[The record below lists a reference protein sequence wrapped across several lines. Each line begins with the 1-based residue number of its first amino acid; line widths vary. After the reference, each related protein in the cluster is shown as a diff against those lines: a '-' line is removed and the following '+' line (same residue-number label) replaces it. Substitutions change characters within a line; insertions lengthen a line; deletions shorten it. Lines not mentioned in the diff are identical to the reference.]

1 MKVLFLETVHPILA
15 QRLNQAGMACV
26 DATDTDPLE
35 ATRKHPDAKGVV
47 LRSKVNVD
55 GTLLDALPALR
66 FICRAG
72 AGMENINLDLTADRG
87 IKVFNSPEGNRDAV
101 GEHTMGIL
109 LSLLNLLREADCSV
123 KAGHWDREGH
133 RGMEVRGKSV
143 GILGYGHMGSAFAEK
158 LSGFGCRILACD
170 PYRQDHAGAL
180 GGKVEAVDLDTLRNE
195 ADILSLHCN
204 LTPETHGLINSE
216 FLAAFAKPIILINT
230 SRGQVVR
237 TADLLNA
244 LSSGRVIAAGLDVFD
259 REANG
264 FDAISSDGADDAVWD
279 HLMAHPRVQV
289 SPHVAGWTE
298 ESYVKLSS
306 VLADKVL
313 AEFGV

>member
-15 QRLNQAGMACV
+15 QRLNQAGMTCV
-26 DATDTDPLE
+26 DAADMHPLD
-35 ATRKHPDAKGVV
+35 ATREHPDADGVV
-47 LRSKVNVD
+47 LRSKVKVD
-55 GTLLDALPALR
+55 GTLLDTLPALR

-72 AGMENINLDLTADRG
+72 AGMENINLDLTKGRG

-101 GEHTMGIL
+101 GEHAMGML
-109 LSLLNLLREADCSV
+109 LSLLNLLREADASV
-123 KAGHWDREGH
+123 KAGQWDREGH
-133 RGMEVRGKSV
+133 RGMEIRGKSV

-170 PYRQDHAGAL
+170 PFRNDHAGAL

-195 ADILSLHCN
+195 VDILSLHCN

-230 SRGQVVR
+230 ARGQVLR
-237 TADLLNA
+237 TEDLLNA
-244 LSSGRVIAAGLDVFD
+244 LTSGRVIAAGLDVFD

-264 FDAISSDGADDAVWD
+264 FDAISSYDENAAVWD
-279 HLMAHPRVQV
+279 RLMAHPRVQV

>member
-15 QRLNQAGMACV
+15 RRLNQAGMVCI
-26 DATDTDPLE
+26 DAADTTPLE
-35 ATRKHPDAKGVV
+35 ATREHPDAEGVV

-66 FICRAG
+66 FICRSG
-72 AGMENINLDLTADRG
+72 AGMENINLDLTKDRG

-101 GEHTMGIL
+101 GEHAMGML
-109 LSLLNLLREADCSV
+109 LSLLNLLREADDSV
-123 KAGHWDREGH
+123 KAGQWDREGH
-133 RGMEVRGKSV
+133 RGMEIRGKSV

-158 LSGFGCRILACD
+158 LSGFGCRILAFD
-170 PYRQDHAGAL
+170 PHREDHVGAL

-195 ADILSLHCN
+195 VDILSLHCN
-204 LTPETHGLINSE
+204 LTPETHGLINGK

-230 SRGQVVR
+230 SRGQVVH
-237 TADLLNA
+237 TADLLDA
-244 LSSGRVIAAGLDVFD
+244 LTEGSVIAAGLDVFE
-259 REANG
+259 REAHG
-264 FDAISSDGADDAVWD
+264 FDTIASAGEDAVLWD
-279 HLMAHPRVQV
+279 RLMAHPRVQV

-298 ESYVKLSS
+298 ESYIKLSS

-313 AEFGV
+313 AEFGA